1 LLGLAVADEDDF
13 VTAQQLFDESA
24 RRFRELGDEHYALAA
39 TRMLAWMCYRLGDR
53 ERGRALHEDN
63 LRRARACGNEHI
75 ETSTLGALA
84 MIAVDDGRVDDAL
97 SMLKE
102 SHRSH
107 RDLGDPIGIARDL
120 ARVARVLAAVGR
132 AETAARLL
140 SGSMALYEEL
150 GASVRPWLAE
160 MNEETLAT
168 IRAQL
173 DEAAFSD
180 AWEQGRALTADEA
193 VALAGDSL
201 DLGPGDPQSAV
212 VSDPF

>member
-1 LLGLAVADEDDF
+1 
-13 VTAQQLFDESA
+13 
-24 RRFRELGDEHYALAA
+24 
-39 TRMLAWMCYRLGDR
+39 MLAWMCYRLGDR
-53 ERGRALHEDN
+53 EHGRALHEDN
-63 LRRARACGNEHI
+63 LRRARALGNEHI

-84 MIAVDDGRVDDAL
+84 MIAVDQGRVDDAL

-102 SHRSH
+102 SHRIN

-120 ARVARVLAAVGR
+120 SRVARVLAAVGR

-140 SGSMALYEEL
+140 SGSMALCEEL
-150 GASVRPWLAE
+150 GASLRPWLAE

-173 DEAAFSD
+173 DDAAFSD
-180 AWEQGRALTADEA
+180 AWEQGGALTADEA

-201 DLGPGDPQSAV
+201 DIGPGDRNPMSLATR
-212 VSDPF
+212 SEARARRALD

>member
-1 LLGLAVADEDDF
+1 VDGY
-13 VTAQQLFDESA
+13 
-24 RRFRELGDEHYALAA
+24 G
-39 TRMLAWMCYRLGDR
+39 LGDR
-53 ERGRALHEDN
+53 ERGQALHEDN
-63 LRRARACGNEHI
+63 LRRARALGNEHI
-75 ETSTLGALA
+75 ETSTFGALA
-84 MIAVDDGRVDDAL
+84 MIAVDQGRVDDAL

-102 SHRSH
+102 SHRIH
-107 RDLGDPIGIARDL
+107 RDLGDPIGIVRDL
-120 ARVARVLAAVGR
+120 SRVARVLAAVGR

-150 GASVRPWLAE
+150 GASLRPWLAE

-173 DEAAFSD
+173 DEAAFSG

-201 DLGPGDPQSAV
+201 KMGPGGRNPL
-212 VSDPF
+212 VSDSF